1 METLILYAAP
11 LSSATPV
18 TLALVELDVPHEWVH
33 VDLVAGEQ
41 HEPEFLALNPG
52 GKVPTLVVD
61 GTPMF
66 EALAIMQWLGDRY
79 GVERGLWPAV
89 NAPERLAALSWST
102 WAYVSFGGALQRF
115 IHATGERVPR
125 EGHSDGQARLAM
137 EQLQSFLAVLDGQ
150 LERSAFLLG
159 ESFSL
164 LDVIVAGVVS
174 YAAMCGVST
183 TGHARVDAWVKRFE
197 AREAYGKVWGAVA
210 R

>member
-1 METLILYAAP
+1 METLVLYAAP
-11 LSSATPV
+11 MSSATPV
-18 TLALVELDVPHEWVH
+18 TLALAELDVPHELVH
-33 VDLVAGEQ
+33 VDLIAGDQ
-41 HEPEFLALNPG
+41 QRPEFLALNPG

-79 GVERGLWPAV
+79 GVERGLWPAL

-102 WAYVSFGGALQRF
+102 WAYVSFGGALQRY
-115 IHATGERVPR
+115 IHATGERVPD
-125 EGHSDGQARLAM
+125 EGLSEGQARLSM

-150 LERSAFLLG
+150 LERTKYLLG

-174 YAAMCGVST
+174 YATLCGVST
-183 TGHARVDAWVKRFE
+183 ARHPHVDPWVKRFE
-197 AREAYGKVWGAVA
+197 AREAYTKVWGAA
-210 R
+210 AG